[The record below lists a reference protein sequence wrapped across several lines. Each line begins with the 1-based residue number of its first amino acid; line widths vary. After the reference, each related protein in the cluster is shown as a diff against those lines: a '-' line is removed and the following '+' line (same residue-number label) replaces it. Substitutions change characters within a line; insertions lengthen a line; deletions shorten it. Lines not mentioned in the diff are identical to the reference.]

1 MFIKNKCVNE
11 WWGWGGGE
19 GVRKGGQGHSSG
31 KVLNFETFTL
41 PKMSIS
47 ACICPFQNA
56 SRFLLMIS
64 NWGIEV
70 SKEFSEWT
78 RRTWG
83 RVKYLNHDEW
93 RSCQADGQR
102 KKVNK
107 QGALD
112 NTTSSTNCI
121 CDITQNNVLCYIH
134 DNNDLTA
141 VQNMMTNFSWFLFS
155 SWTSQERF

>member
-11 WWGWGGGE
+11 WWGLGGRGGSGRGP
-19 GVRKGGQGHSSG
+19 GVQSG
-31 KVLNFETFTL
+31 KVLNFEAFTL

-70 SKEFSEWT
+70 SKEFSQWT
-78 RRTWG
+78 GQTWG

-93 RSCQADGQR
+93 RSCQADGRR
-102 KKVNK
+102 KKVHK
-107 QGALD
+107 QGALG

-134 DNNDLTA
+134 NNNDLTA
-141 VQNMMTNFSWFLFS
+141 PQNMMTNFSWFSFS